1 MILDNLGPLFC
12 PDNKFLSGI
21 LISFS
26 QFSFND
32 HDHHQTITITTLN
45 VVPTTSRIGRRNAR
59 RPLQSSPLTGPAL
72 SSEGAIIQEDHVLGR
87 PRPSRI
93 SSLPEFSKS
102 TEYWVESIPPLP
114 FSEFHQHKSLPP
126 AHLTISNSTPS
137 LPKTSPSYPSKPPR
151 PSHSLSQNI
160 SHAPHRNSSSLH
172 ETGETWLVTST
183 YEETPRFSRPN
194 KGTTVVMPVSVK
206 ERRRKSLASVKSQP
220 SLRDRSA
227 NRTRDVRSEEGAFKR
242 TIQPRR
248 SLSSLTSK
256 VRQRASAIMS
266 LDTDVADSCGN
277 AIQRQYSGSATSRS
291 SSSTKDISDIDSFVS
306 SPPPLRPSDSAQSS
320 ESFISN
326 FVIVDDAET
335 IQPDSTDLVLP
346 GSLLPLQPADHQRP
360 TSNTPSKSRTISI
373 DSRNSFGAFKWR
385 TKDVLRKS
393 RSFVH
398 SRASSSVDPVLG
410 STVSSPFVA
419 PRKHV
424 KGFSFL
430 SFSSSDDSHS
440 FHIPPVPGSLP
451 DDIGMTT
458 ISDTSS
464 DSDLATDDTHI
475 DYQKEAGQL
484 LYDAFPR
491 PPSIDYNA
499 ISSMIPAPFGDH
511 NRGNLHTLPKTPPP
525 ELDMNERL
533 ESPLPRTPTPSSPT
547 GSSSKTL
554 VSPPTP
560 TFSSFKRGNTDQIL
574 QQNISL
580 GGRPFASTLDL
591 SSAYAL
597 RDSPAASFLSIEDD
611 DVIRTRVSSRPSL
624 PGAASAKAMNLLGV
638 LDGPSNQAQAAI
650 PRTVGTMKKFW
661 KNLTGGEKDL
671 VKSRA

>member
-1 MILDNLGPLFC
+1 MHSNEILFPQFH
-12 PDNKFLSGI
+12 PALS
-21 LISFS
+21 
-26 QFSFND
+26 
-32 HDHHQTITITTLN
+32 
-45 VVPTTSRIGRRNAR
+45 VVPTTSHVGRRNAR

-72 SSEGAIIQEDHVLGR
+72 SSEGAVIQEDHVLGR

-114 FSEFHQHKSLPP
+114 FSKSHQHTSLPP
-126 AHLTISNSTPS
+126 AHLSLSNSTTS
-137 LPKTSPSYPSKPPR
+137 LPKTSLSYPSKPPR
-151 PSHSLSQNI
+151 PSSGGNTRSLFQNI
-160 SHAPHRNSSSLH
+160 SHAPHRTSSSLH
-172 ETGETWLVTST
+172 DTSETWLVTST

-194 KGTTVVMPVSVK
+194 KGSTVVMPESVK
-206 ERRRKSLASVKSQP
+206 EHRRKSLASVKSQP

-227 NRTRDVRSEEGAFKR
+227 NSTRDIRSEESAFKR

-248 SLSSLTSK
+248 SLSSLPSK

-266 LDTDVADSCGN
+266 LDTTGNVAGSCGN
-277 AIQRQYSGSATSRS
+277 GIPCQPYSRSITSRS
-291 SSSTKDISDIDSFVS
+291 SSSTKNISDIDSFIS
-306 SPPPLRPSDSAQSS
+306 SPPPLPSSNSAHSS

-326 FVIVDDAET
+326 FVIVDDDET
-335 IQPDSTDLVLP
+335 LQPDS
-346 GSLLPLQPADHQRP
+346 
-360 TSNTPSKSRTISI
+360 SNTTSKSRTVSI

-385 TKDVLRKS
+385 TKDVLKKS

-398 SRASSSVDPVLG
+398 SRASSSVDPILG
-410 STVSSPFVA
+410 SVSSPFVA

-440 FHIPPVPGSLP
+440 FHVPPVPGPLR

-475 DYQKEAGQL
+475 DYQKEVGQP

-499 ISSMIPAPFGDH
+499 ISSMLPGPLSDH
-511 NRGNLHTLPKTPPP
+511 NRGNLHPLPKTPPP

-533 ESPLPRTPTPSSPT
+533 GSPLPRTPTPSSPT
-547 GSSSKTL
+547 GSSSRIL
-554 VSPPTP
+554 VSPPTC
-560 TFSSFKRGNTDQIL
+560 TFPPFKRGNTDQVL
-574 QQNISL
+574 PQNIGL
-580 GGRPFASTLDL
+580 GGRPFASTPDL
-591 SSAYAL
+591 FSTSPL
-597 RDSPAASFLSIEDD
+597 RDSPTASFLSIEDD
-611 DVIRTRVSSRPSL
+611 NVRPPRVSSRPKL

-638 LDGPSNQAQAAI
+638 LNGPSNQAQAAI

-671 VKSRA
+671 VKSRT

>member
-1 MILDNLGPLFC
+1 MHSNE
-12 PDNKFLSGI
+12 
-21 LISFS
+21 ISFPLIHPALS
-26 QFSFND
+26 
-32 HDHHQTITITTLN
+32 
-45 VVPTTSRIGRRNAR
+45 VVPTTSHIGRRNAR

-72 SSEGAIIQEDHVLGR
+72 SSEGAVIQEDHVLGK

-102 TEYWVESIPPLP
+102 TDYRVESIPPLP
-114 FSEFHQHKSLPP
+114 FSESHQRKSLPP
-126 AHLTISNSTPS
+126 AHLTVFNSNP
-137 LPKTSPSYPSKPPR
+137 LPKTSSSYPSKPPQ
-151 PSHSLSQNI
+151 PSSGGHTHSLSQNI
-160 SHAPHRNSSSLH
+160 SHAPHRTSSSLH
-172 ETGETWLVTST
+172 DTGETWLVTST

-206 ERRRKSLASVKSQP
+206 EHRRKSLASVKSQP

-227 NRTRDVRSEEGAFKR
+227 NRTRDVPSEEGAFKR

-248 SLSSLTSK
+248 SLSSLPST

-266 LDTDVADSCGN
+266 LDIDVADSCGN
-277 AIQRQYSGSATSRS
+277 AIPRQPYSTSVTSLS
-291 SSSTKDISDIDSFVS
+291 SSSTKNISDIDSFIP
-306 SPPPLRPSDSAQSS
+306 SPPPLPPSDSTHSS

-335 IQPDSTDLVLP
+335 IQPDSNDPVLQ
-346 GSLLPLQPADHQRP
+346 GSPVDLLPFQPPDHQRSA
-360 TSNTPSKSRTISI
+360 SNTPSKSRTVSI

-398 SRASSSVDPVLG
+398 SRASSSVDPILG

-440 FHIPPVPGSLP
+440 FHVPPVPGSLP
-451 DDIGMTT
+451 DGIGMTT

-464 DSDLATDDTHI
+464 DSDLASDDTHI

-499 ISSMIPAPFGDH
+499 ISSMLPAPLSDH
-511 NRGNLHTLPKTPPP
+511 NPGNFPLLPKTLPL
-525 ELDMNERL
+525 ELDLNERL
-533 ESPLPRTPTPSSPT
+533 GSPLPRTPTPSSPT
-547 GSSSKTL
+547 ASSSRTL
-554 VSPPTP
+554 VSPLTP
-560 TFSSFKRGNTDQIL
+560 TFSPSKRGNTDQIL
-574 QQNISL
+574 PQNIGL
-580 GGRPFASTLDL
+580 GGRPFASMLDL
-591 SSAYAL
+591 SSTSSL
-597 RDSPAASFLSIEDD
+597 RVSPTASFLSIEDD
-611 DVIRTRVSSRPSL
+611 NVIPTRVSSRSKL
-624 PGAASAKAMNLLGV
+624 PGAVSAKAMNLLGV
-638 LDGPSNQAQAAI
+638 IDGPSNQAQAAI
-650 PRTVGTMKKFW
+650 PRRVGTMKKFW
-661 KNLTGGEKDL
+661 KNITGGEKDL
-671 VKSRA
+671 VKPKS

>member
-1 MILDNLGPLFC
+1 MHSNEILFPLIH
-12 PDNKFLSGI
+12 PALS
-21 LISFS
+21 
-26 QFSFND
+26 
-32 HDHHQTITITTLN
+32 
-45 VVPTTSRIGRRNAR
+45 VVPTTSHIGRRNAR

-72 SSEGAIIQEDHVLGR
+72 SSEGAVIQEDHVLGR

-102 TEYWVESIPPLP
+102 TDYWVESIPPLP
-114 FSEFHQHKSLPP
+114 VSESHQRKSLPP
-126 AHLTISNSTPS
+126 AHLTISNSTPL
-137 LPKTSPSYPSKPPR
+137 LPKTSSSCPSKPPR
-151 PSHSLSQNI
+151 PSSGGNIHSLSQNI
-160 SHAPHRNSSSLH
+160 SHAPHRTSSSLH
-172 ETGETWLVTST
+172 DTGETWLITST

-194 KGTTVVMPVSVK
+194 KGSNVVMPVSVK
-206 ERRRKSLASVKSQP
+206 EHRRKSLASVKSQP

-227 NRTRDVRSEEGAFKR
+227 NRTRDVRREDGVLKR

-248 SLSSLTSK
+248 SLSSLPSK
-256 VRQRASAIMS
+256 VRQRANAIMS

-277 AIQRQYSGSATSRS
+277 AIPRQPYSRSVTSRP
-291 SSSTKDISDIDSFVS
+291 SSSTKNISDNDSFIS
-306 SPPPLRPSDSAQSS
+306 SPPPLPPSDSAHSS

-346 GSLLPLQPADHQRP
+346 GSADLLPLQPPDHQRSA
-360 TSNTPSKSRTISI
+360 SNTTSKSSTVSI

-398 SRASSSVDPVLG
+398 SRASSSVDPILG

-440 FHIPPVPGSLP
+440 FHVPPVPGSLP
-451 DDIGMTT
+451 DGIGMTT

-499 ISSMIPAPFGDH
+499 ISSMLPAPLGEH
-511 NRGNLHTLPKTPPP
+511 NRSNLHALPKTRPP

-533 ESPLPRTPTPSSPT
+533 GSPLPRTPTPSSPT
-547 GSSSKTL
+547 GSSSRTL

-560 TFSSFKRGNTDQIL
+560 TFKAFKRGTPDQIL
-574 QQNISL
+574 PQNIGF

-591 SSAYAL
+591 SSTSPL
-597 RDSPAASFLSIEDD
+597 RDSPTASFLSIGDD
-611 DVIRTRVSSRPSL
+611 NVIPPRVSSRPKL